1 MNDLKP
7 KEILPPELIELTDQI
22 GLFIEYW
29 GFKKIHGQIW
39 SHIFLSPTPLDA
51 TTLVKRLDV
60 SKALV
65 SLAIKDL
72 VQYDV
77 IQVVGQGEK
86 RTILF
91 QSNPNLIGVIT
102 SVLRMRE
109 RKMLSQIMSSWKNL
123 TKANEQ
129 DAEQTTVNPEA
140 LEELGEMID
149 TAEQMLDLLIKSQM
163 SFLPLSE
170 NKTS

>member
-39 SHIFLSPTPLDA
+39 SHIFLSKTPLDA
-51 TTLVKRLDV
+51 TTLVKRLGV

-91 QSNPNLIGVIT
+91 QSNPDLISVIT
-102 SVLRMRE
+102 
-109 RKMLSQIMSSWKNL
+109 
-123 TKANEQ
+123 
-129 DAEQTTVNPEA
+129 
-140 LEELGEMID
+140 
-149 TAEQMLDLLIKSQM
+149 
-163 SFLPLSE
+163 
-170 NKTS
+170 